1 MLITAGDFIGEY
13 RLFNANNLDPDVLA
27 AIDSAQ
33 AELAR
38 DLFPVGAGFIINNL
52 PINPPNIGLRNLG
65 LHQLFV
71 PWVFLRLELGVAGAG
86 IKRVSDVPGRSKFAS
101 GAFFAVG
108 RQYRYFLAEWLPWEG
123 HISGVVTNPTNI
135 AVSPLAG
142 QILTSGMEIELN
154 GAKYLIVGYTAPDI
168 IISPS
173 LPASLTGTVRF
184 RQVSL
189 RVERKWVYF

>member
-1 MLITAGDFIGEY
+1 MLITAGDFTGEY
-13 RLFNANNLDPDVLA
+13 RLFNANNLDPDILA
-27 AIDSAQ
+27 AIDNAQ

-38 DLFPVGAGFIINNL
+38 DLFPVGAGHIINNL
-52 PINPPNIGLRNLG
+52 PTNPPNIGLRNLG
-65 LHQLFV
+65 LHHLFV
-71 PWVFLRLELGVAGAG
+71 PWVFLRLELGIAGAG
-86 IKRVSDVPGRSKFAS
+86 IKRTSDVPGRSKFAA

-123 HISGVVTNPTNI
+123 YISGVVTSPTSI

-142 QILTSGMEIELN
+142 QILAPSMEIELD
-154 GAKYLIVGYTAPDI
+154 GVKYLIVSYTAPDI
-168 IISPS
+168 IISPALPSS
-173 LPASLTGTVRF
+173 LAGTVRF

>member
-1 MLITAGDFIGEY
+1 MLITANDFIGEY

-33 AELAR
+33 AELAQ
-38 DLFPVGAGFIINNL
+38 DLFRVGAEFIINNI
-52 PINPPNIGLRNLG
+52 PTDPPNIGLRNLG

-71 PWVFLRLELGVAGAG
+71 PWVFLRMELGVAGAG
-86 IKRVSDVPGRSKFAS
+86 VKRVSDVPGRSRFAS
-101 GAFFAVG
+101 GAHFAVG
-108 RQYRYFLAEWLPWEG
+108 RQYGYFLAKWLAWEG
-123 HISGVVTNPTNI
+123 YISGVVTSPTSI

-142 QILTSGMEIELN
+142 QILASGMEIELN
-154 GAKYLIVGYTAPDI
+154 GTKHLIVSYTAPDI
-168 IISPS
+168 VISPS

-189 RVERKWVYF
+189 RVQRKWVYF